1 MMICLAKGYQED
13 TSQLQRHRV
22 YGLVLDP
29 TSEDSAI
36 DWGWVDKDQYTAN
49 GGGGYEL
56 AINHNETLVSFPQ
69 YNLHGTSNPAYEA
82 TPREDGLFN
91 LQLPST
97 PQRVAI
103 LYS

>member
-56 AINHNETLVSFPQ
+56 AINHNETLGS
-69 YNLHGTSNPAYEA
+69 
-82 TPREDGLFN
+82 
-91 LQLPST
+91 PSKKST
-97 PQRVAI
+97 G
-103 LYS
+103 